1 MQEGHDTLQYR
12 SIILRRWF
20 MSPPAKA
27 RANEVLQTQNVHVPP
42 DLSLLGLVTKVV
54 LHPRAAEP
62 CACLEPQRIL
72 EAFMKCGVMGT
83 TGSRQLK
90 SMRTSLEIKVHG
102 VVGGVLLLHFYTC

>member
-42 DLSLLGLVTKVV
+42 DLSLLGLVT
-54 LHPRAAEP
+54 RAAEP

-72 EAFMKCGVMGT
+72 EVFIEVWSDGHNGK
-83 TGSRQLK
+83 
-90 SMRTSLEIKVHG
+90 
-102 VVGGVLLLHFYTC
+102 